1 MSTYT
6 NISNANKALL
16 TAITASVVAGA
27 PKAATPRIVPISNP
41 AAAGGGGG
49 GGGGGSAGYAI

>member
-6 NISNANKALL
+6 IISNTNKALL
-16 TAITASVVAGA
+16 TSFVTTLLAGA
-27 PKAATPRIVPISNP
+27 PKAVTPLVKPISNP
-41 AAAGGGGG
+41 AAGG